1 MLEDFTLSSH
11 AITSR
16 FRTDPLIDTSFF
28 DISARSF
35 STFPRKKIVHSF
47 NLSFFMSFN
56 RILDCHFWW
65 IIFERFGFFFTILNI
80 PTPLYP
86 LISPAI
92 SIFITLS
99 IIISQSIFYILPSN
113 VSTFIPNLCS
123 FSNSKNSNYVN
134 TDSLHFPSFKSLFLY
149 QTLYHCFVS
158 PILQQL

>member
-35 STFPRKKIVHSF
+35 STFPRPRKSSILLIYRPLCLLTEFWIV
-47 NLSFFMSFN
+47 
-56 RILDCHFWW
+56 
-65 IIFERFGFFFTILNI
+65 IFERFGFFFTILNI

-134 TDSLHFPSFKSLFLY
+134 IDSLHFPSFKSLFLY
-149 QTLYHCFVS
+149 KTLYHCFVS